1 MTIKN
6 IPVGYKDSPLG
17 IIPMEWEVKRL
28 GELSEI
34 NPNKG
39 EITSKFVTF
48 LAMSDISE
56 QGRVINENIVSTD
69 SIKSGFTPFK
79 RNDIIVAKITPCFEN
94 GKGALLNNITEE
106 YGFGSTE
113 FHVIRCQQCNRFI
126 YYHTISYPFR
136 KRLES
141 QMTGSAG
148 QKRVSADSISSYK
161 IPLPPLSEQE
171 KIAEIL
177 STWDKAIEKQ
187 TQLIQKLELRK
198 KGLMQQLLT
207 GKKRLPGFTD
217 EWKKVRLGD
226 IGSPYNGLSG
236 KNKENFES
244 GDACFIPYINI
255 FLNERIDT
263 NNLES
268 VEIGIEEHQ
277 NKVKYGDIFFTVS
290 SETPNEVGMSSVLLE
305 PLDNTYLNSFCFGY
319 RLNDFLTLSPFFATY
334 LFRAEY
340 FRHCMYILAQ
350 GSTRFNISKSDV
362 MNLKINVPSI
372 KEQTAIAQVLT
383 AADREIELAQQKLEL
398 LRQQKHGLMQQLLTG
413 KKRVKILT
421 FKFM

>member
-187 TQLIQKLELRK
+187 IQLIQKLELRK

-207 GKKRLPGFTD
+207 GKKRLPGFTG
-217 EWKKVRLGD
+217 EWEKVKLGE
-226 IGSPYNGLSG
+226 IGDTYNGLTG
-236 KNKENFES
+236 KAKEDFET
-244 GDACFIPYINI
+244 GNARYIPYINV
-255 FLNERIDT
+255 FSNERIVLNGLLSVKVYPDELQ
-263 NNLES
+263 NL
-268 VEIGIEEHQ
+268 VQ
-277 NKVKYGDIFFTVS
+277 FGDVFFTVS
-290 SETPNEVGMSSVLLE
+290 SETPNEVGMSSVLLDY
-305 PLDNTYLNSFCFGY
+305 LDNTYLNSFCFGY
-319 RLNDFLTLSPFFATY
+319 RMKNFTDLSPVYAMY
-334 LFRAEY
+334 LFRSRS
-340 FRHCMYILAQ
+340 FRKKMVVLAQ
-350 GSTRFNISKSDV
+350 GSTRYNISKKEV
-362 MNLKINVPSI
+362 LGIIVKIPSLQ
-372 KEQTAIAQVLT
+372 EQTAIANILSSS
-383 AADREIELAQQKLEL
+383 DEEIRLAQDKLAAMKEQK
-398 LRQQKHGLMQQLLTG
+398 KGLMQVLLTG
-413 KKRVKILT
+413 KRRIIK
-421 FKFM
+421 

>member
-161 IPLPPLSEQE
+161 IPLPPLAEQE

-207 GKKRLPGFTD
+207 GKKRLPGFTG
-217 EWKKVRLGD
+217 EWKKVKLGEIFSERNEINKETLPLLSITAERGVILQSESDKRDISNEDKSKYKRICPND
-226 IGSPYNGLSG
+226 IGYNTMRMWQGRCALSKLEGIVSPAYTIVIPNDNINPYYMEMLFKQPYMIYNFWTHSQGLVNDTLNCKFPDFSQV
-236 KNKENFES
+236 KVH
-244 GDACFIPYINI
+244 IP
-255 FLNERIDT
+255 
-263 NNLES
+263 
-268 VEIGIEEHQ
+268 
-277 NKVKYGDIFFTVS
+277 
-290 SETPNEVGMSSVLLE
+290 
-305 PLDNTYLNSFCFGY
+305 PL
-319 RLNDFLTLSPFFATY
+319 
-334 LFRAEY
+334 
-340 FRHCMYILAQ
+340 Q
-350 GSTRFNISKSDV
+350 
-362 MNLKINVPSI
+362 
-372 KEQTAIAQVLT
+372 EQTAIANILSSC
-383 AADREIELAQQKLEL
+383 DEEIRLAQDKLAAMKEQK
-398 LRQQKHGLMQQLLTG
+398 KGLMQVLLTG
-413 KKRVKILT
+413 KRRVKL
-421 FKFM
+421 

>member
-187 TQLIQKLELRK
+187 IQLIQKLEWRK

-207 GKKRLPGFTD
+207 GKKRLPGFTG
-217 EWKKVRLGD
+217 EWKKVKLGE
-226 IGSPYNGLSG
+226 IGDTYNGLTG
-236 KNKENFES
+236 KAKEDFET
-244 GDACFIPYINI
+244 GNARYIPYINV
-255 FLNERIDT
+255 FSNERIVLNGLLSVKVYPDELQ
-263 NNLES
+263 NL
-268 VEIGIEEHQ
+268 VQ
-277 NKVKYGDIFFTVS
+277 FGDVFFTVS
-290 SETPNEVGMSSVLLE
+290 SETPNEVGMSSVLLDY
-305 PLDNTYLNSFCFGY
+305 LDNTYLNSFCFGY
-319 RLNDFLTLSPFFATY
+319 RMKNFTDLSPVYAMY
-334 LFRAEY
+334 LFRSRS
-340 FRHCMYILAQ
+340 FRKKMVVLAQ
-350 GSTRFNISKSDV
+350 GSTRYNISKKEV
-362 MNLKINVPSI
+362 LGIIVKIPSLQ
-372 KEQTAIAQVLT
+372 EQTAIANILSSC
-383 AADREIELAQQKLEL
+383 DEEIRLAQDKLAAMKEQK
-398 LRQQKHGLMQQLLTG
+398 KGLMQVLLTG
-413 KKRVKILT
+413 KRRLKL
-421 FKFM
+421 

>member
-187 TQLIQKLELRK
+187 IQLIQKLELRK

-207 GKKRLPGFTD
+207 GKKRLPGFTG
-217 EWKKVRLGD
+217 EWKKVKLGEISKRVTRKNDTNCQNVVTISAQKGFVRQTDFFKKIVASKTTEQYYLVKRDEFCYNKSYSNGFPMGAIKRLVEFEEAVVTTLYICFVIESD
-226 IGSPYNGLSG
+226 IASIDFIEQYFSLGLLNNGLRKVANEG
-236 KNKENFES
+236 GRAHGLLNVT
-244 GDACFIPYINI
+244 PYDFFDLKM
-255 FLNERIDT
+255 FL
-263 NNLES
+263 
-268 VEIGIEEHQ
+268 
-277 NKVKYGDIFFTVS
+277 
-290 SETPNEVGMSSVLLE
+290 
-305 PLDNTYLNSFCFGY
+305 
-319 RLNDFLTLSPFFATY
+319 
-334 LFRAEY
+334 
-340 FRHCMYILAQ
+340 
-350 GSTRFNISKSDV
+350 
-362 MNLKINVPSI
+362 PSLQ
-372 KEQTAIAQVLT
+372 EQTAIANILSSC
-383 AADREIELAQQKLEL
+383 DEEIRLAQDKLAAMKEQK
-398 LRQQKHGLMQQLLTG
+398 KGLMQVLLTG
-413 KKRVKILT
+413 KRRVKL
-421 FKFM
+421 

>member
-17 IIPMEWEVKRL
+17 IIPVEWEVKRL

-34 NPNKG
+34 NPSKG

-56 QGRVINENIVSTD
+56 QGRVMNENIVSTD

-161 IPLPPLSEQE
+161 IPLPPLAEQE

-177 STWDKAIEKQ
+177 STWDKAIDKQ
-187 TQLIQKLELRK
+187 TQLIEKLELRK

-207 GKKRLPGFTD
+207 GKKRLPGFTG
-217 EWKKVRLGD
+217 EWKKVKLGEICD
-226 IGSPYNGLSG
+226 IATGKLDANAMEENGIYPFFTCAKEIYRINRYAFDTEALLVSG
-236 KNKENFES
+236 NGEYVGYIHYCKGKFNAYQRTYVLDKFKTEILFVKFALQYHLPKRVLQTKSNS
-244 GDACFIPYINI
+244 NTPYIVIGTLQDMIIPKPSLQEQIAIVNI
-255 FLNERIDT
+255 LSSCDE
-263 NNLES
+263 
-268 VEIGIEEHQ
+268 EI
-277 NKVKYGDIFFTVS
+277 
-290 SETPNEVGMSSVLLE
+290 
-305 PLDNTYLNSFCFGY
+305 
-319 RLNDFLTLSPFFATY
+319 R
-334 LFRAEY
+334 
-340 FRHCMYILAQ
+340 LAQ
-350 GSTRFNISKSDV
+350 DKLAA
-362 MNLKINVPSI
+362 M
-372 KEQTAIAQVLT
+372 KEQ
-383 AADREIELAQQKLEL
+383 K
-398 LRQQKHGLMQQLLTG
+398 KGLMQVLLTG
-413 KKRVKILT
+413 KRRVKL
-421 FKFM
+421 

>member
-187 TQLIQKLELRK
+187 IQLIQKLELRK

-207 GKKRLPGFTD
+207 GKKRLPGFTG
-217 EWKKVRLGD
+217 EWEKVKLGE
-226 IGSPYNGLSG
+226 IGDTYNGLTG
-236 KNKENFES
+236 KAKEDFET
-244 GDACFIPYINI
+244 GNARYIPYINV
-255 FLNERIDT
+255 FSNERIVLNGLLSVKVYPDELQ
-263 NNLES
+263 NL
-268 VEIGIEEHQ
+268 VQ
-277 NKVKYGDIFFTVS
+277 FGDVFFTVS
-290 SETPNEVGMSSVLLE
+290 SETPNEVGMSSVLLDY
-305 PLDNTYLNSFCFGY
+305 LDNTYLNSFCFGY
-319 RLNDFLTLSPFFATY
+319 RMKNFTDLSPVYAMY
-334 LFRAEY
+334 LFRSRS
-340 FRHCMYILAQ
+340 FRKKMVVLAQ
-350 GSTRFNISKSDV
+350 GSTRYNISKKEV
-362 MNLKINVPSI
+362 LGIIVKIPSLQ
-372 KEQTAIAQVLT
+372 EQTAIANILSLC
-383 AADREIELAQQKLEL
+383 DEEIRLAQDKLAAMKEQK
-398 LRQQKHGLMQQLLTG
+398 KGLMQVLLTG
-413 KKRVKILT
+413 KRRVKL
-421 FKFM
+421 

>member
-17 IIPMEWEVKRL
+17 IIPQEWEVKRL

-34 NPNKG
+34 NPSKG

-56 QGRVINENIVSTD
+56 QGRVMNENIVSTD

-161 IPLPPLSEQE
+161 IPLPPLAEQE

-177 STWDKAIEKQ
+177 GTLDKAIEKQ
-187 TQLIQKLELRK
+187 IQLIEKLELRK

-207 GKKRLPGFTD
+207 GKKRLPGFSD
-217 EWKKVRLGD
+217 PWK
-226 IGSPYNGLSG
+226 
-236 KNKENFES
+236 E
-244 GDACFIPYINI
+244 
-255 FLNERIDT
+255 
-263 NNLES
+263 
-268 VEIGIEEHQ
+268 
-277 NKVKYGDIFFTVS
+277 
-290 SETPNEVGMSSVLLE
+290 
-305 PLDNTYLNSFCFGY
+305 
-319 RLNDFLTLSPFFATY
+319 
-334 LFRAEY
+334 
-340 FRHCMYILAQ
+340 
-350 GSTRFNISKSDV
+350 
-362 MNLKINVPSI
+362 LKINRITTIKKGEQVNKDVLFSNAKYPVINGGISPSGYLDTYNTKANTITISEGGNSCGYVNFMTTPFWSGGHCYTIDAKDGINNLFIYQLLKNNEKYIMSLRVGSGLPNIQI
-372 KEQTAIAQVLT
+372 KDLGNLKFVIPAYQEQTAIAEVLT
-383 AADREIELAQQKLEL
+383 SADREIELAQQKLEL
-398 LRQQKHGLMQQLLTG
+398 LRQQKRGLMQQLLTG
-413 KKRVKILT
+413 KKRVKV
-421 FKFM
+421 

>member
-17 IIPMEWEVKRL
+17 IIPVEWEVKRL

-34 NPNKG
+34 NPSKG

-56 QGRVINENIVSTD
+56 QGRVMNENIVSTD

-161 IPLPPLSEQE
+161 IPLPPLPEQK

-217 EWKKVRLGD
+217 EWKKVKLGEISKRVTRKNDTNCQNVVTISAQKGFVRQTDFFNKIVASKTTEQYYLVKRDEFCYNKSYSNGFPMGAIKRLVEFEEAVVTTLYICFVMESDVASIDFIEQYFSLGLLN
-226 IGSPYNGLSG
+226 NGLRKVANEG
-236 KNKENFES
+236 GRAHGLLNVT
-244 GDACFIPYINI
+244 PYDFFDLKM
-255 FLNERIDT
+255 FL
-263 NNLES
+263 
-268 VEIGIEEHQ
+268 
-277 NKVKYGDIFFTVS
+277 
-290 SETPNEVGMSSVLLE
+290 
-305 PLDNTYLNSFCFGY
+305 
-319 RLNDFLTLSPFFATY
+319 
-334 LFRAEY
+334 
-340 FRHCMYILAQ
+340 
-350 GSTRFNISKSDV
+350 
-362 MNLKINVPSI
+362 PSLQ
-372 KEQTAIAQVLT
+372 EQTAIANILSSC
-383 AADREIELAQQKLEL
+383 DEEIRLAQDKLAAMKEQK
-398 LRQQKHGLMQQLLTG
+398 KGLMQVLLTG
-413 KKRVKILT
+413 KRRVKL
-421 FKFM
+421 

>member
-1 MTIKN
+1 MEKESNN

-17 IIPMEWEVKRL
+17 IIPQEWEVKRL

-34 NPNKG
+34 NPSKG

-48 LAMSDISE
+48 LAMSDVSE
-56 QGRVINENIVSTD
+56 QGRVMNENIVSTD

-148 QKRVSADSISSYK
+148 QKRVPADSISSYK
-161 IPLPPLSEQE
+161 IPLPPLAEQE

-177 STWDKAIEKQ
+177 TTWDKAIEKQ

-207 GKKRLPGFTD
+207 GKKRLLGFIG
-217 EWKKVRLGD
+217 EWKKVKLGEISKINTGNKNNED
-226 IGSPYNGLSG
+226 KVVNGEFPFYVRSQVVERINSYSYDGEAILIPGEGKIGEIIHYVNGRFDYHQRVYKISDFINYNGLFLYYYLKSFFG
-236 KNKENFES
+236 KRAVNNSVK
-244 GDACFIPYINI
+244 ACVDS
-255 FLNERIDT
+255 LRLST
-263 NNLES
+263 
-268 VEIGIEEHQ
+268 
-277 NKVKYGDIFFTVS
+277 FTDMIV
-290 SETPNEVGMSSVLLE
+290 MS
-305 PLDNTYLNSFCFGY
+305 
-319 RLNDFLTLSPFFATY
+319 
-334 LFRAEY
+334 
-340 FRHCMYILAQ
+340 
-350 GSTRFNISKSDV
+350 
-362 MNLKINVPSI
+362 PSLQ
-372 KEQTAIAQVLT
+372 EQTAIANILSSC
-383 AADREIELAQQKLEL
+383 DKEIRLEQNKLVSMKEQK
-398 LRQQKHGLMQQLLTG
+398 KGLMQVLLTG
-413 KKRVKILT
+413 KKRVKL
-421 FKFM
+421 

>member
-17 IIPMEWEVKRL
+17 IIPQEWEVKRL

-34 NPNKG
+34 NPSKG

-56 QGRVINENIVSTD
+56 QGRVMNENIVSTD

-148 QKRVSADSISSYK
+148 QKRVPADSISSYK
-161 IPLPPLSEQE
+161 IPLPPLPEQE

-207 GKKRLPGFTD
+207 GKKRLPGFCKKWEEIELGEILSYEQPTPYLVQDVNYKNNHKIPVLTAGKTFILGYTD
-217 EWKKVRLGD
+217 EE
-226 IGSPYNGLSG
+226 NGIC
-236 KNKENFES
+236 KNIPVILFDDFTTDSRYINFEFKIKS
-244 GDACFIPYINI
+244 SATKLLRAKGQ
-255 FLNERIDT
+255 
-263 NNLES
+263 NNLYFIYCALQCFKYT
-268 VEIGIEEHQ
+268 IGGHE
-277 NKVKYGDIFFTVS
+277 
-290 SETPNEVGMSSVLLE
+290 
-305 PLDNTYLNSFCFGY
+305 
-319 RLNDFLTLSPFFATY
+319 
-334 LFRAEY
+334 
-340 FRHCMYILAQ
+340 RHW
-350 GSTRFNISKSDV
+350 ISKFQYLTIS
-362 MNLKINVPSI
+362 LPSI
-372 KEQTAIAQVLT
+372 EEQTAIANILLSC
-383 AADREIELAQQKLEL
+383 DEEIRLAQDKLAAMKEQK
-398 LRQQKHGLMQQLLTG
+398 KGLMQVLLTG
-413 KKRVKILT
+413 KRRVKYGNR
-421 FKFM
+421 FF